1 MKSKITSV
9 QFFTEDM
16 SKINTLA
23 ESLSKE
29 LGSKVGKRVAVMI
42 AVNKMLKEKQI
53 EQIRIGIS

>member
-16 SKINTLA
+16 SKINELA
-23 ESLSKE
+23 GSLGKE

-42 AVNKMLKEKQI
+42 AVNKLLKEK
-53 EQIRIGIS
+53 